1 MNDWT
6 SGCPPPFAQENRADA
21 EWRAAE
27 AEEALAAATAELRE
41 LRKEATDR
49 RCAQWLDGAS
59 GMSTVLAAKAAASA
73 AAMNQAGASYP
84 GVSSE
89 LAEILRNVD
98 PQALPAVLAQLQQ
111 ATSGLNGGTD
121 TGGGGQ

>member
-1 MNDWT
+1 MGNLGGGNPGGD
-6 SGCPPPFAQENRADA
+6 SAHLLAQLRQQVGDN
-21 EWRAAE
+21 
-27 AEEALAAATAELRE
+27 AT
-41 LRKEATDR
+41 
-49 RCAQWLDGAS
+49 
-59 GMSTVLAAKAAASA
+59 AAASA